1 MVGYKEDLI
10 DLLLE
15 SEALQ
20 FGEFE
25 DEHGEEVP
33 FQLDLSLLADDKYND
48 QIAEIVGAYMDENG
62 LEARHCSVMLF
73 DSHKRGKDP
82 TRTEL
87 EELGDEYGKET
98 RGIINMAD
106 VVDQMM
112 QYGAMEPETLNALR
126 LYYHEHGPEGEED
139 FL

>member
-73 DSHKRGKDP
+73 DSHKRGKDS

-87 EELGDEYGKET
+87 EELSDEYGKEG
-98 RGIINMAD
+98 RGIISMAD

-126 LYYHEHGPEGEED
+126 LYYHEHGPKREED